1 MALSPAIDTA
11 TITTMDMN
19 TNVGRRFLYLLQIAN
34 ASFPTGAFNHSFG
47 FETWIDAGEITTAA
61 ELELACRDWLSFGVT
76 HADAAIVAHAH
87 RAANAADLKVLDQV
101 TAAIK
106 LSRETREASI
116 KMGWALLNGLHNVFD
131 VIDLKDYARSI
142 QEGRCEG
149 HYAVIFGAAAASIG
163 VTESEA
169 VLVYLHTSLA
179 NVTSVAAR
187 LIPLGQIEAQRIIW
201 RSHSFLLEST
211 AAAQSTD
218 LHLIGTATVG
228 LDVASMQH
236 ERLHTRLCMS

>member
-1 MALSPAIDTA
+1 MGRSPATDTA
-11 TITTMDMN
+11 TITTMDMD
-19 TNVGRRFLYLLQIAN
+19 TSRRLLYLLQIAN

-47 FETWIDAGEITTAA
+47 FETWIDAGEITSAA
-61 ELELACRDWLSFGVT
+61 ELELACRDWLSYGVR
-76 HADAAIVAHAH
+76 HGDAAIVAHAH
-87 RAANAADLKVLDQV
+87 RAANAADLEVLDQV
-101 TAAIK
+101 AAAIK
-106 LSRETREASI
+106 LSRETRGASM
-116 KMGWALLNGLHNVFD
+116 KMGWALLNALHDVFD
-131 VIDLKDYARSI
+131 VIDLEDYARSI
-142 QEGRCEG
+142 QEGSCEG
-149 HYAVIFGAAAASIG
+149 HYAVIFGAAAACIG
-163 VTESEA
+163 VAESDA

-187 LIPLGQIEAQRIIW
+187 LIPLGQIEVQRIIW
-201 RSHSFLLEST
+201 RSHPFLLEST

>member
-1 MALSPAIDTA
+1 MWAGDFFTYSKLPMPRSRQEPSITRLASRPGSMLVRSPA
-11 TITTMDMN
+11 
-19 TNVGRRFLYLLQIAN
+19 
-34 ASFPTGAFNHSFG
+34 
-47 FETWIDAGEITTAA
+47 AA

-142 QEGRCEG
+142 QEGSCEG